1 MLNGVKIWQGDVN
14 EKDCYVDFRGCF
26 SYAGSAQVF
35 LRVSC
40 DSNFSAEINGVI
52 AGFGVCSDYP
62 ERRKYFQFDVTGC
75 LRAENEILVTVWHYG
90 VGSQTYTPGE
100 AFLMFDVVSDGK
112 TLLKSN
118 ASVLSRRNLNYRNG
132 YLKTITGQ
140 LGLSFYYDNTVV
152 NSLPWL
158 PSHELGVGSAE
169 ARETKPLKLMNRSEA
184 VVSEADDGYLIDL
197 LKETAGFLELDF
209 ESVEEQEILISYGEH
224 LRDGKPA
231 RFIGGRDFSVEFKA
245 KAGENKYINAFR
257 RLAGRYIFVYGKNLK
272 INYVGIRPAV
282 YPDKLL
288 PAEFGSDRLQ
298 KIYDTG
304 VYTLTCCKHEHY
316 EDCPWRE
323 QALYVLD
330 SRNQML
336 CGYYAFVGY
345 EYQRE
350 NILLMADG
358 LRSDGLLAMC
368 FPSGSSR
375 SIPFF
380 SLMYPVVVEEY
391 INHTG
396 DREILGRIGG
406 VLSSIMEAFKSR
418 LENGLIPNFP
428 APYWNFYE
436 WSDCSSNSD
445 ELDRVEGESCVK
457 QYDLI
462 LNCAY
467 VYAAR
472 RYDRIFGTETDCSK
486 TVRAIENMFLRK
498 DGLYR
503 LSSACD
509 RSSVLGNAFALLI
522 GLGGKPLAERII
534 NDKSLIPV
542 TLSMCTFYYDALLS
556 FGKSY
561 ESVVL
566 DDILQ
571 KYGKMLDAG
580 ATTFWETEKGSE
592 DFGGAGSLCHGWSA
606 IPVYYLKKLQIGRSL

>member
-1 MLNGVKIWQGDVN
+1 MLNGIKIWQGDVS
-14 EKDCYVDFRGCF
+14 EKDCYADFRGCF
-26 SYAGSAQVF
+26 SYAGSARVF

-40 DSNFSAEINGVI
+40 DSNFSAVINGVV

-62 ERRKYFQFDVTGC
+62 EKRKYFKFDVTEY
-75 LRAENEILVTVWHYG
+75 LKAENEIFITVWHYG

-100 AFLMFDVVSDGK
+100 AFLLFDVITDGK
-112 TLLKSN
+112 TLIKSD
-118 ASVLSRRNLNYRNG
+118 ARVLSRRNLSYRSG

-152 NSLPWL
+152 DNSPWL
-158 PSHELGVGSAE
+158 PSEELGAGAAE
-169 ARETKPLKLMNRSEA
+169 ARETKPLMLMSRSEA
-184 VVSEADDGYLIDL
+184 VAVETGDGYLINM

-209 ESVEEQEILISYGEH
+209 ESKEEQEILISYGEH

-257 RLAGRYIFVYGKNLK
+257 RLAGRYLFVYGSNLK
-272 INYVGIRPAV
+272 LNYVGIRSVV
-282 YPDKLL
+282 YPDTLL
-288 PAEFGSDRLQ
+288 PAEFDRALIQ

-304 VYTLTCCKHEHY
+304 VYTLKCCKHEHY

-323 QALYVLD
+323 QALYALD

-336 CGYYAFVGY
+336 CGYYAFAGH

-350 NILLMADG
+350 NLLLMADG

-368 FPSGSSR
+368 FPSGSSL

-380 SLMYPVVVEEY
+380 SLMYLVAAEEY
-391 INHTG
+391 ISHTG
-396 DREILGRIGG
+396 DMEILGRIGG
-406 VLSSIMEAFKSR
+406 ALSSIIKAFKSR
-418 LENGLIPNFP
+418 MENGLIPNFP

-436 WSDCSSNSD
+436 WSECSSNSD
-445 ELDRVEGESCVK
+445 EINRSDDGNGVK

-467 VYAAR
+467 VYAVR
-472 RYDRIFGTETDCSK
+472 RYDKIFGTETDCSE
-486 TVRAIENMFLRK
+486 TVRAIENNFLK
-498 DGLYR
+498 EDGLYK
-503 LSSACD
+503 LSSSCD
-509 RSSVLGNAFALLI
+509 RSSVLGNSLALLI
-522 GLGGKPLAERII
+522 GLGGKPLAERLI

-556 FGKSY
+556 FGKTY

-566 DDILQ
+566 DDILH

-580 ATTFWETEKGSE
+580 ATTFWETEKGAE

-606 IPVYYLKKLQIGRSL
+606 IPVYYLKKLKTGLGL